1 MALGDLAIVLHDVK
15 INGDLK
21 FHGDDECDVE
31 ARRFCSMMISRVL
44 IQHMIDATHKRSQ
57 APVLLFSRE
66 SSYIIA
72 GACSGCEP

>member
-31 ARRFCSMMISRVL
+31 ARRFCSILDSHGLTQQVNSETHKGGHTLDLVISR
-44 IQHMIDATHKRSQ
+44 
-57 APVLLFSRE
+57 
-66 SSYIIA
+66 
-72 GACSGCEP
+72 